1 LGKEKA
7 NGQGE
12 KMNSEEKKQY
22 PIFGVPPHIANNLIF
37 IILLSFPGVI
47 ISLEKR

>member
-22 PIFGVPPHIANNLIF
+22 PIFGVPPHRCYYLIGKKMT
-37 IILLSFPGVI
+37 L
-47 ISLEKR
+47 